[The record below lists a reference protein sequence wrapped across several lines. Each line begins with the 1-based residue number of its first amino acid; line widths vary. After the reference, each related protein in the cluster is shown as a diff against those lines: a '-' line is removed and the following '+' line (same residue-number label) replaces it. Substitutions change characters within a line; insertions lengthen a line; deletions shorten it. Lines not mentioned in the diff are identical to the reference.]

1 MSIWDI
7 FFPASRGICMAA
19 FIGTMVFLLNGK
31 KRGRKAIIAA
41 VLANYLSAVY
51 VTTLVAE
58 MSNLKSLEAIA
69 FVIGVGGFTFIE
81 RLIDQIFLKITN
93 NLNNDGSTN
102 SAV

>member
-31 KRGRKAIIAA
+31 ERGRKAIVVAVLINYLAA
-41 VLANYLSAVY
+41 VYA
-51 VTTLVAE
+51 TPLVAE
-58 MSNLKSLEAIA
+58 MGNLKSLEAIA
-69 FVIGVGGFTFIE
+69 FAIGVGGFKFIE
-81 RLIDQIFLKITN
+81 RLIDQIFNKITN
-93 NLNNDGSTN
+93 HSTTDGSTN